1 MNFWKPSKRQKKKI
15 VNRKNYILY
24 TGIVLSALIVLVTIF
39 APFLEPHDPTKME
52 LSQKFIA
59 PCREFIFGTDH
70 LGRDIFGRV
79 IEGARV
85 SLSIAATVVFFSA
98 VLGVVLGMFSGY
110 VGGATDMLIMRVVD
124 VLLAF
129 PTIIFALA
137 LSTMMGTGQTNL
149 IIAITCIQWTRYARI
164 ARGETL
170 MLKNAEYVEAAKS
183 IGNNTVQILGKYIFP
198 NVISKIII
206 LASLDIGTI
215 ILYCASLSFLGLG
228 AQPPSPDWGVMISE
242 GKDYMQYAPW
252 LTLFP
257 GLAIAFS
264 ALAFNMLGDGLRD
277 LLDPRMKEVIR
288 TD

>member
-1 MNFWKPSKRQKKKI
+1 M
-15 VNRKNYILY
+15 
-24 TGIVLSALIVLVTIF
+24 GIVLSAVIVLVTIF
-39 APFLEPHDPTKME
+39 APFLEPCDPTKME

-70 LGRDIFGRV
+70 LGRDIFSRV
-79 IEGARV
+79 IEGSRV
-85 SLSIAATVVFFSA
+85 SLFVAATVVFFSA
-98 VLGVVLGMFSGY
+98 ALGVSLGMISGY
-110 VGGATDMLIMRVVD
+110 MGGTADMLIMRVVD

-137 LSTMMGTGQTNL
+137 LSTMIGTGQTNL
-149 IIAITCIQWTRYARI
+149 IVAITCIQWTRYARI
-164 ARGETL
+164 ARGEAL
-170 MLKNAEYVEAAKS
+170 MLKHAEYVEAAKS
-183 IGNNTVQILGKYIFP
+183 IGNSTVQILGKYIFP

-252 LTLFP
+252 MALFP
-257 GLAIAFS
+257 GLAIAFC

-277 LLDPRMKEVIR
+277 LLDPRLKEVVR

>member
-1 MNFWKPSKRQKKKI
+1 MRKQKKKI

-24 TGIVLSALIVLVTIF
+24 IGAFLSVFVLLVTVF
-39 APFLEPHDPTKME
+39 GPLFEPYNPTKME

-59 PCREFIFGTDH
+59 PCQEFIFGTDH
-70 LGRDIFGRV
+70 LGRDIFSRV

-85 SLSIAATVVFFSA
+85 SLVIAGCVVLFSA
-98 VLGVVLGMFSGY
+98 VLGVALGMISGY
-110 VGGATDMLIMRVVD
+110 VGGAVDMIIMRVVD
-124 VLLAF
+124 ALLAF

-137 LSTMMGTGQTNL
+137 LSTMMGIGQTNL

-170 MLKNAEYVEAAKS
+170 MLKNAEYVEAARS
-183 IGNNTVQILGKYIFP
+183 IGNNTAQILAKYIFP
-198 NVISKIII
+198 NVVSKIII

-242 GKDYMQYAPW
+242 GKDYIQYAPW

-257 GLAIAFS
+257 GLAIAVS

-277 LLDPRMKEVIR
+277 LLDPRMKEVVR

>member
-1 MNFWKPSKRQKKKI
+1 MKRQTKKI

-24 TGIVLSALIVLVTIF
+24 TGIVLSAVIVLATIF
-39 APFLEPHDPTKME
+39 APFLEPYDPTKME
-52 LSQKFIA
+52 LSRKFIA

-70 LGRDIFGRV
+70 LGRDIFSRV

-85 SLSIAATVVFFSA
+85 SLSIAAIVVFFSA
-98 VLGVVLGMFSGY
+98 VLGVALGMFSGY
-110 VGGATDMLIMRVVD
+110 AGGTTDMLIMRVAD

-129 PTIIFALA
+129 PAIIFALA
-137 LSTMMGTGQTNL
+137 LSTMMGTGRTNL

-264 ALAFNMLGDGLRD
+264 ALSFNMLGDGLRD
-277 LLDPRMKEVIR
+277 LLDPRMKEVVR

>member
-1 MNFWKPSKRQKKKI
+1 MRKQKKKI

-24 TGIVLSALIVLVTIF
+24 IGAFLSVFVLLVTVF
-39 APFLEPHDPTKME
+39 GPLFEPYNPTKME

-70 LGRDIFGRV
+70 LGRDIFSRV

-85 SLSIAATVVFFSA
+85 SLVIAGCVVLFSA
-98 VLGVVLGMFSGY
+98 VLGVVLGMISGY
-110 VGGATDMLIMRVVD
+110 VGGAVDMIIMRVVYA
-124 VLLAF
+124 LLAF

-170 MLKNAEYVEAAKS
+170 MLKNAEYVEAARS
-183 IGNNTVQILGKYIFP
+183 IGNNTAQILAKYIFP
-198 NVISKIII
+198 NVVSKIII

-242 GKDYMQYAPW
+242 GKDYIQYAPW

-257 GLAIAFS
+257 GLAIAVS

-277 LLDPRMKEVIR
+277 LLDPRMKEVVR

>member
-1 MNFWKPSKRQKKKI
+1 MGKQKKKI

-24 TGIVLSALIVLVTIF
+24 IGAFLSVFVLLVTVF
-39 APFLEPHDPTKME
+39 GPLFEPYNPTKME

-70 LGRDIFGRV
+70 LGRDIFSRV

-85 SLSIAATVVFFSA
+85 SLVIAGCVVLFSA
-98 VLGVVLGMFSGY
+98 VLGVALGMISGY
-110 VGGATDMLIMRVVD
+110 VGGAVDMIIMRVVD
-124 VLLAF
+124 ALLAF

-170 MLKNAEYVEAAKS
+170 MLKNAEYVEAARS
-183 IGNNTVQILGKYIFP
+183 IGNNTAQILAKYIFP
-198 NVISKIII
+198 NVVSKIII

-242 GKDYMQYAPW
+242 GKDYIQYAPW

-257 GLAIAFS
+257 GLAIAVS

-277 LLDPRMKEVIR
+277 LLDPRMKEVVR

>member
-1 MNFWKPSKRQKKKI
+1 MRKQKKKI

-24 TGIVLSALIVLVTIF
+24 IGAFLSVFVLLVTVF
-39 APFLEPHDPTKME
+39 GPFFEPYNPTKME

-70 LGRDIFGRV
+70 LGRDIFSRV

-85 SLSIAATVVFFSA
+85 SLVIAGCVVLFSA
-98 VLGVVLGMFSGY
+98 VLGVVLGMISGY
-110 VGGATDMLIMRVVD
+110 VGGAVDMIIMRVVD
-124 VLLAF
+124 ALLAF

-137 LSTMMGTGQTNL
+137 LSTMMGTGQMNL

-170 MLKNAEYVEAAKS
+170 MLKNAEYVEAARS
-183 IGNNTVQILGKYIFP
+183 IGNNTAQILAKYIFP
-198 NVISKIII
+198 NVVSKIII

-242 GKDYMQYAPW
+242 GKDYIQYAPW

-257 GLAIAFS
+257 GLAIAVS

-277 LLDPRMKEVIR
+277 LLDPRMKEVVR

>member
-1 MNFWKPSKRQKKKI
+1 MAGCIEQKKKI

-24 TGIVLSALIVLVTIF
+24 VGAVLSFFVLLVTLF
-39 APFLEPHDPTKME
+39 GPLFEPYNPTKME

-70 LGRDIFGRV
+70 LGRDIFSRV

-85 SLSIAATVVFFSA
+85 SLVIAGCVVLFSA
-98 VLGVVLGMFSGY
+98 VLGVVLGMISGY
-110 VGGATDMLIMRVVD
+110 MGGAVDMLIMRVVD
-124 VLLAF
+124 ALLAF

-170 MLKNAEYVEAAKS
+170 MLKNAEYVEAARS
-183 IGNNTVQILGKYIFP
+183 IGNNTAQILAKYIFP
-198 NVISKIII
+198 NVVSKIII

-242 GKDYMQYAPW
+242 GRDYIQYAPW

-257 GLAIAFS
+257 GLACPFGAGF
-264 ALAFNMLGDGLRD
+264 
-277 LLDPRMKEVIR
+277 
-288 TD
+288 

>member
-1 MNFWKPSKRQKKKI
+1 MKRQKKKI

-70 LGRDIFGRV
+70 LGRDIFSRV

-242 GKDYMQYAPW
+242 GKEYMQYAPW

>member
-1 MNFWKPSKRQKKKI
+1 MRRQKKKI

-24 TGIVLSALIVLVTIF
+24 VGAVLSFFVLLVTLF
-39 APFLEPHDPTKME
+39 GPLFEPYNPTKME

-70 LGRDIFGRV
+70 LGRDIFSRV

-85 SLSIAATVVFFSA
+85 SLVIAGCVVLFSA
-98 VLGVVLGMFSGY
+98 VLGVVLGMISGY
-110 VGGATDMLIMRVVD
+110 MGGAVDMLIMRVVD
-124 VLLAF
+124 ALLAF

-170 MLKNAEYVEAAKS
+170 MLKNAEYVEAARS
-183 IGNNTVQILGKYIFP
+183 IGNNTAQILAKYIFP
-198 NVISKIII
+198 NVVSKIII

-242 GKDYMQYAPW
+242 GRIIY
-252 LTLFP
+252 
-257 GLAIAFS
+257 S
-264 ALAFNMLGDGLRD
+264 MLHG
-277 LLDPRMKEVIR
+277 
-288 TD
+288 

>member
-1 MNFWKPSKRQKKKI
+1 MMKRQRKKI
-15 VNRKNYILY
+15 INRKNYILY
-24 TGIVLSALIVLVTIF
+24 IGIVLSVLIVLVTIF
-39 APFLEPHDPTKME
+39 APFLELHDPTKME

-70 LGRDIFGRV
+70 LGRDIFSRV
-79 IEGARV
+79 IEGSRV
-85 SLSIAATVVFFSA
+85 SLSVAVTVVLFSA
-98 VLGVVLGMFSGY
+98 VLGVVLGMISGY
-110 VGGATDMLIMRVVD
+110 VGGAVDMLIMRWVD

-137 LSTMMGTGQTNL
+137 LSTMLGTGQTNL

-164 ARGETL
+164 ARGEAL
-170 MLKNAEYVEAAKS
+170 LLKNAEYVEAARS
-183 IGNNTVQILGKYIFP
+183 IGNSTVQVLRKYIFP
-198 NVISKIII
+198 GVVSKIII

-252 LTLFP
+252 LTIFP
-257 GLAIAFS
+257 GLAIAIS

-277 LLDPRMKEVIR
+277 LLDPRMKEMVR

>member
-1 MNFWKPSKRQKKKI
+1 MKRQTKKI

-24 TGIVLSALIVLVTIF
+24 TGIVLSALIVLATIF
-39 APFLEPHDPTKME
+39 APFLEPYDPTKME
-52 LSQKFIA
+52 LSRKFIA

-70 LGRDIFGRV
+70 LGRDIFSRV

-85 SLSIAATVVFFSA
+85 SLSIAAIVVFFSA

-110 VGGATDMLIMRVVD
+110 AGGTTDMLIMRVAD

-137 LSTMMGTGQTNL
+137 LSTMMGTGRTNL

-264 ALAFNMLGDGLRD
+264 ALSFNMLGDGLRD
-277 LLDPRMKEVIR
+277 LLDPRMKEVVR

>member
-1 MNFWKPSKRQKKKI
+1 MRKQKKKI
-15 VNRKNYILY
+15 VNRKNHILY
-24 TGIVLSALIVLVTIF
+24 IGAVLSAFIVLITIF

-52 LSQKFIA
+52 LSQKFNA

-70 LGRDIFGRV
+70 LGRDIFSRV
-79 IEGARV
+79 IEGSRV
-85 SLSIAATVVFFSA
+85 SLSVAVLVVFLSA
-98 VLGVVLGMFSGY
+98 VLGVVLGMISGY
-110 VGGATDMLIMRVVD
+110 AGGAVDMFIMRAVD

-149 IIAITCIQWTRYARI
+149 VIAITCIQWTRYARI

-183 IGNNTVQILGKYIFP
+183 IGNNSIQILVKYIFP

-252 LTLFP
+252 MTVFP
-257 GLAIAFS
+257 GLAIAIS

-277 LLDPRMKEVIR
+277 MLDPRMKEVVR

>member
-1 MNFWKPSKRQKKKI
+1 M

-24 TGIVLSALIVLVTIF
+24 IGLSLTALIVLITVF
-39 APFLEPHDPTKME
+39 APFLEPYDPTRME
-52 LSQKFIA
+52 LSRKFIA

-70 LGRDIFGRV
+70 LGRDIFSRV
-79 IEGARV
+79 IEGSRV
-85 SLSIAATVVFFSA
+85 SLSIAVTVVFFSA
-98 VLGVVLGMFSGY
+98 VLGVILGMISGY
-110 VGGATDMLIMRVVD
+110 AGGTVDMLIMRVVD

-137 LSTMMGTGQTNL
+137 LSTMLGTGQTNL

-170 MLKNAEYVEAAKS
+170 VLKNAEYVEAARS
-183 IGNNTVQILGKYIFP
+183 IGNNTVQVLRKYIFP
-198 NVISKIII
+198 NVVSKMII

-257 GLAIAFS
+257 GLAIAIS

-277 LLDPRMKEVIR
+277 LLDPRMKEMVR

>member
-1 MNFWKPSKRQKKKI
+1 
-15 VNRKNYILY
+15 
-24 TGIVLSALIVLVTIF
+24 
-39 APFLEPHDPTKME
+39 
-52 LSQKFIA
+52 
-59 PCREFIFGTDH
+59 
-70 LGRDIFGRV
+70 
-79 IEGARV
+79 
-85 SLSIAATVVFFSA
+85 
-98 VLGVVLGMFSGY
+98 
-110 VGGATDMLIMRVVD
+110 MLIMRVVD

-129 PTIIFALA
+129 PAIIFALA

-149 IIAITCIQWTRYARI
+149 IVAITCIQWTRYARI
-164 ARGETL
+164 ARGEAL
-170 MLKNAEYVEAAKS
+170 MLKHAEYVEAAKS
-183 IGNNTVQILGKYIFP
+183 IGNSTVQILGKYIFP

-252 LTLFP
+252 MALFP
-257 GLAIAFS
+257 GLAIAFC

-277 LLDPRMKEVIR
+277 LLDPRLKEVVR

>member
-1 MNFWKPSKRQKKKI
+1 MRKQKKKI

-24 TGIVLSALIVLVTIF
+24 IGAFLSVFVLLVTVF
-39 APFLEPHDPTKME
+39 GPFFEPYNPTKME

-70 LGRDIFGRV
+70 LGRDIFSRV

-85 SLSIAATVVFFSA
+85 SLVIAGCVVLFST
-98 VLGVVLGMFSGY
+98 VLGVVLGMISGY
-110 VGGATDMLIMRVVD
+110 VGGAVDMIVMRVVD
-124 VLLAF
+124 ALLAF

-137 LSTMMGTGQTNL
+137 LSTMMGTGQMNL

-170 MLKNAEYVEAAKS
+170 MLKNAEYVEAARS
-183 IGNNTVQILGKYIFP
+183 IGNNTAQILAKYIFP
-198 NVISKIII
+198 NVVSKIII

-242 GKDYMQYAPW
+242 GKDYIQYAPW

-257 GLAIAFS
+257 GLAIAVS

-277 LLDPRMKEVIR
+277 LLDPRMKEVVR

>member
-1 MNFWKPSKRQKKKI
+1 MRRQKKKI

-24 TGIVLSALIVLVTIF
+24 VGAVLSFFVLLVTLF
-39 APFLEPHDPTKME
+39 GPLFEPYNPTKME

-70 LGRDIFGRV
+70 LGRDIFSRV

-85 SLSIAATVVFFSA
+85 SLVIAGCVVLFSA
-98 VLGVVLGMFSGY
+98 VLGVVLGMISGY
-110 VGGATDMLIMRVVD
+110 MGGAVDMLIMRVVD
-124 VLLAF
+124 ALLAF

-170 MLKNAEYVEAAKS
+170 MLKNAEYVEAARS
-183 IGNNTVQILGKYIFP
+183 IGNNTAQILAKYIFP
-198 NVISKIII
+198 NVVSKIII

-242 GKDYMQYAPW
+242 GKDYIQYAPW
-252 LTLFP
+252 LPLFP
-257 GLAIAFS
+257 GLAIALS

-277 LLDPRMKEVIR
+277 LLDPRMKEVVR

>member
-1 MNFWKPSKRQKKKI
+1 MRRQKKKI

-24 TGIVLSALIVLVTIF
+24 VGAVLSFFVLLVTLF
-39 APFLEPHDPTKME
+39 GPLFEPYNPTKME

-70 LGRDIFGRV
+70 LGRDIFSRV

-85 SLSIAATVVFFSA
+85 SLVIAGCVVLFSA
-98 VLGVVLGMFSGY
+98 VLGVVLGMISGY
-110 VGGATDMLIMRVVD
+110 MGGAVDMLIMRVVD
-124 VLLAF
+124 ALLAF

-170 MLKNAEYVEAAKS
+170 MLKNAEYVEAARS
-183 IGNNTVQILGKYIFP
+183 IGNNTAQILAKYIFP
-198 NVISKIII
+198 NVVSKIII

-242 GKDYMQYAPW
+242 GKDYIQYAPW

-257 GLAIAFS
+257 GLSIALS

-277 LLDPRMKEVIR
+277 LLDPRMKEVVR

>member
-1 MNFWKPSKRQKKKI
+1 MEGQKRKK

-24 TGIVLSALIVLVTIF
+24 IGAVLSVFLVLVTLF
-39 APFLEPHDPTKME
+39 APLLEPYDPTKME

-70 LGRDIFGRV
+70 LGRDILSRV

-85 SLSIAATVVFFSA
+85 SLTVAVAVVFFSA
-98 VLGVVLGMFSGY
+98 MVGIVLGMLSGY
-110 VGGATDMLIMRVVD
+110 VGGVADMVIMRVVD

-129 PTIIFALA
+129 PAMIFALA
-137 LSTMMGTGQTNL
+137 LSTIIGTGQTNL
-149 IIAITCIQWTRYARI
+149 IIAIICIQWTRYARI
-164 ARGETL
+164 ARGEAL
-170 MLKNAEYVEAAKS
+170 MLKNAEYIEAARS
-183 IGNNTVQILGKYIFP
+183 IGNNTVQILFKYVFP
-198 NVISKIII
+198 NIISKVLIM
-206 LASLDIGTI
+206 ASLDIGSI

-242 GKDYMQYAPW
+242 GKDYLQYAPW
-252 LTLFP
+252 LTIFP
-257 GLAIAFS
+257 GLAIAVS

-277 LLDPRMKEVIR
+277 WLDPRMKDVIR

>member
-1 MNFWKPSKRQKKKI
+1 MQRQKKKI

-24 TGIVLSALIVLVTIF
+24 IGGFLSVFVLLVTVF
-39 APFLEPHDPTKME
+39 GPLFEPYNPTKME

-70 LGRDIFGRV
+70 LGRDIFSRV

-85 SLSIAATVVFFSA
+85 SLVIAGCVVLFSA
-98 VLGVVLGMFSGY
+98 VLGVVLGMISGY
-110 VGGATDMLIMRVVD
+110 VGGAVDMIVMRVVD
-124 VLLAF
+124 ALLAF

-137 LSTMMGTGQTNL
+137 LSTMMGTGQVNL

-170 MLKNAEYVEAAKS
+170 MLKNAEYVEAARS
-183 IGNNTVQILGKYIFP
+183 IGNNTAQILAKYIFP
-198 NVISKIII
+198 NVVSKIII

-242 GKDYMQYAPW
+242 GKDYIQYAPW

-257 GLAIAFS
+257 GLAIAVS

-277 LLDPRMKEVIR
+277 LLDPRMKEVVR

>member
-1 MNFWKPSKRQKKKI
+1 MHRQKKKI

-24 TGIVLSALIVLVTIF
+24 VGAVLSFFVLLVTLF
-39 APFLEPHDPTKME
+39 GPLFEPYNPTKME

-70 LGRDIFGRV
+70 LGRDIFSRV

-85 SLSIAATVVFFSA
+85 SLVIAGCVVLFSA
-98 VLGVVLGMFSGY
+98 VLGVVLGMISGY
-110 VGGATDMLIMRVVD
+110 MGGAVDMLIMRVVD
-124 VLLAF
+124 ALLAF

-170 MLKNAEYVEAAKS
+170 MLKNAEYVEAARS
-183 IGNNTVQILGKYIFP
+183 IGNNTAQILAKYIFP
-198 NVISKIII
+198 NVVSKIII

-242 GKDYMQYAPW
+242 GKDYIQYAPW

-257 GLAIAFS
+257 GLAIALS

-277 LLDPRMKEVIR
+277 LLDPRMKEVVR